1 MKSIQSL
8 GAPATL
14 LVLLACCVAPAHA
27 QKTYRCGNTFQSY
40 PCALKSGTGAATS
53 GAKADDKTRPA
64 TAAVA
69 AAPAAVKAPEMT
81 PEEKKAE
88 AANQA
93 KLAEAK
99 KTEDAVKAKKARCY
113 KLKDEMGYNAAQ
125 QKSGGSQTTTD
136 RLAGERKQLEADIK
150 KEACP
155 A

>member
-1 MKSIQSL
+1 MKLIRIPGTIALALLL
-8 GAPATL
+8 GTSP
-14 LVLLACCVAPAHA
+14 VAIA
-27 QKTYRCGNTFQSY
+27 QKTYRCGNTYQSI
-40 PCALKSGTGAATS
+40 PCALNSSTVGGTT
-53 GAKADDKTRPA
+53 GAKADDKTK
-64 TAAVA
+64 TTTGA
-69 AAPAAVKAPEMT
+69 AAPAPIAPKAPEMT

-125 QKSGGSQTTTD
+125 QKSGGSKTTMD
-136 RLAGERKQLEADIK
+136 RLAGERKQLDGDIK
-150 KEACP
+150 KAACP

>member
-1 MKSIQSL
+1 MRPIQPV
-8 GAPATL
+8 GAAVPL
-14 LVLLACCVAPAHA
+14 LVLLAFCVAPVHA

-40 PCALKSGTGAATS
+40 PCALNSSTGGAAP
-53 GAKADDKTRPA
+53 GAKADDKTKPA

-69 AAPAAVKAPEMT
+69 AAPAAEKAPELT

-88 AANQA
+88 EVKQT

-99 KTEDAVKAKKARCY
+99 KADDVVKAKRARCD
-113 KLKDEMGYNAAQ
+113 KLMDEMGYNAAQ
-125 QKSGGSQTTTD
+125 QKSGGSKTTMD
-136 RLAGERKQLEADIK
+136 RLAGDRKQLEVDMK